1 MKHCFT
7 LSYKTKLLLNFT
19 ALFAVFTLIFVLFQY
34 RRERQ
39 FKRELLEERLRCYA
53 NIVASHTDST
63 TQPLAPGDDLSPAR
77 FERMLPPELRLTII
91 DTEGHVRYEN
101 AGPRPEKMSNHL
113 GRPEVQAALLPGEGS
128 DIRVSTTEDRAYFY
142 FAKSYGSRIVR
153 VALPFNDT
161 VQHFMKADN
170 VFLWFVLILFP
181 VVLVLLIYISDRFGK
196 AVSGLKDFMRSADR
210 GLVDYDRIEF
220 PHSELGDI
228 GRDIMEK
235 YRELEKSNT
244 VIANERERLLRHFH
258 CDSSA
263 AAHLGK
269 IAHPANQP
277 VGDAGRTAATAGDLQ
292 RAIVVAFDL
301 ENLR

>member
-113 GRPEVQAALLPGEGS
+113 GRPEVQAALLQGEGS

-161 VQHFMKADN
+161 V
-170 VFLWFVLILFP
+170 
-181 VVLVLLIYISDRFGK
+181 
-196 AVSGLKDFMRSADR
+196 
-210 GLVDYDRIEF
+210 
-220 PHSELGDI
+220 
-228 GRDIMEK
+228 
-235 YRELEKSNT
+235 
-244 VIANERERLLRHFH
+244 
-258 CDSSA
+258 
-263 AAHLGK
+263 
-269 IAHPANQP
+269 
-277 VGDAGRTAATAGDLQ
+277 
-292 RAIVVAFDL
+292 
-301 ENLR
+301 